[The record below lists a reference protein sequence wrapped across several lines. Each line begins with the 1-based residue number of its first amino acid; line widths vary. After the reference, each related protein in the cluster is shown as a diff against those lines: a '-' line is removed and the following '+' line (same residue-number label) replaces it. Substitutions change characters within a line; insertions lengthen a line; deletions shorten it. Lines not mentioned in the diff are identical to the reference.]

1 MDNILLRREKVLIAV
16 EIGEEMLKN
25 GGEVYRVDDTVK
37 RILSFYGFKDFNV
50 YIISNGIFVTVDENG
65 ENPISCVRNVPAW
78 SINLEKIARLNKLSR
93 EICSGHC
100 NVENAQRQIMDIKE
114 MPPKPK
120 MAQCIATGIGS
131 AAFSVIFGGRILEM
145 LAAFIIG
152 FVLKLFIARSEK
164 RKVSKFITHIV
175 GSGMVCVIAV
185 MFNHII
191 PDIKVNEVIIGSIMI
206 LVPGVAL
213 TTSIRDFFSGD
224 YLSGSIHLIDAL
236 LTAVCIAAGV
246 GVAMK
251 LFMIGGFVS

>member
-1 MDNILLRREKVLIAV
+1 MEKILLRREKVLIAV
-16 EIGEEMLKN
+16 EIGEELLKN

-65 ENPISCVRNVPAW
+65 ESPISCVRNIPGW
-78 SINLEKIARLNKLSR
+78 SINLGKIAELNKLSR
-93 EICSGHC
+93 EICSGNC
-100 NVENAQRQIMDIKE
+100 KVESAQIQLEHIKN
-114 MPPKPK
+114 MPPKSQT
-120 MAQCIATGIGS
+120 AQCIATGIGS
-131 AAFSVIFGGRILEM
+131 AAFSFIFGGSIPEM
-145 LAAFIIG
+145 LAAFCIG
-152 FVLKLFIARSEK
+152 IVLKLFLSHSEK
-164 RKVSKFITHIV
+164 KHVSKFIMHIV
-175 GSGMVCVIAV
+175 GSSIVCIMAV
-185 MFNHII
+185 LASHAI
-191 PDIKVNEVIIGSIMI
+191 PDLLVNEVIIGSIMI

-251 LFMIGGFVS
+251 VFILIGWV

>member
-1 MDNILLRREKVLIAV
+1 MV
-16 EIGEEMLKN
+16 
-25 GGEVYRVDDTVK
+25 
-37 RILSFYGFKDFNV
+37 
-50 YIISNGIFVTVDENG
+50 
-65 ENPISCVRNVPAW
+65 
-78 SINLEKIARLNKLSR
+78 
-93 EICSGHC
+93 
-100 NVENAQRQIMDIKE
+100 
-114 MPPKPK
+114 
-120 MAQCIATGIGS
+120 QC
-131 AAFSVIFGGRILEM
+131 
-145 LAAFIIG
+145 
-152 FVLKLFIARSEK
+152 
-164 RKVSKFITHIV
+164 
-175 GSGMVCVIAV
+175 GMVFVIAV